1 MLLFLYERLLEYISQ
16 ITSFSLCYL
25 EVSIDEV
32 KDEDSGHTDEELCG
46 GTEAA
51 QVDSQNLQLLHRL
64 YMG

>member
-1 MLLFLYERLLEYISQ
+1 MLSFVYVCLLECISQ
-16 ITSFSLCYL
+16 ITSLFLCYL

-51 QVDSQNLQLLHRL
+51 QVDSQNLQLLHGL